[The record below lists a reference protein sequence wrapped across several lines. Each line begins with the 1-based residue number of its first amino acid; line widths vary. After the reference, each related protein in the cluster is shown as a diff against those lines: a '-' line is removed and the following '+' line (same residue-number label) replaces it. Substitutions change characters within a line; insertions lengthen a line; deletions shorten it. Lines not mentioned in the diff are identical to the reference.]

1 MSSLKLSSSLDCMF
15 GYFGSAGLKSIAPGL
30 AEYLVRGTE
39 PMRLVVSP
47 NISEADMVALRKG
60 VSTPRIV
67 LETRLKELLGEAKLS
82 TNALIR
88 HTLECIAYMLSTKQ
102 LLFSHSVGS
111 AMGPYFTRKS
121 GSFAMA
127 TIPLWLM
134 GRATSLQQALAGIT
148 SRSVSTRPGTE
159 IVQMK
164 RSPPSPASSMLCG
177 MVRETTS

>member
-1 MSSLKLSSSLDCMF
+1 MF

-102 LLFSHSVGS
+102 LLFRIAWLRDGSLFHPKVWFFRDGDNTVVAHGSSNFTAAGFGRNHEQISVD
-111 AMGPYFTRKS
+111 
-121 GSFAMA
+121 
-127 TIPLWLM
+127 
-134 GRATSLQQALAGIT
+134 
-148 SRSVSTRPGTE
+148 
-159 IVQMK
+159 
-164 RSPPSPASSMLCG
+164 ASWDGESC
-177 MVRETTS
+177 R